1 MHEMKRPR
9 LGRVRL
15 ALIAAGLVALLAAGG
30 ASAYALAHT
39 IMLAPGH
46 CKKVHGQK
54 VCARNAKA
62 KTVVENHTATAT
74 VSKTVTQTVTVTASP
89 SPIGKTFKGA
99 GDATLPPL
107 TIPGAGD
114 TVTWTSTSYLEGGQT
129 YNSFAVYCGTH
140 DFDNGGGMD
149 GTTSGST
156 FLPAGRYTCNV
167 TADDNGWTIS
177 F

>member
-1 MHEMKRPR
+1 MNGM
-9 LGRVRL
+9 GGRL
-15 ALIAAGLVALLAAGG
+15 AGRSRVALVAAAVAALVAAGG
-30 ASAYALAHT
+30 ASAYAISHT
-39 IMLAPGH
+39 IMLSPGH

-62 KTVVENHTATAT
+62 KTVVQNHTATAT
-74 VSKTVTQTVTVTASP
+74 VAKTATQTVTVTAAP
-89 SPIGKTFKGA
+89 SPIGKTFNGA
-99 GDATLPPL
+99 GDKTLPPL

-114 TVTWTSTSYLEGGQT
+114 TVTWTSQPYTEGQT
-129 YNSFAVYCGTH
+129 YNSFQVFCGTYS
-140 DFDNGGGMD
+140 FSNGGGTN

-167 TADDNGWTIS
+167 TADDESWTIS